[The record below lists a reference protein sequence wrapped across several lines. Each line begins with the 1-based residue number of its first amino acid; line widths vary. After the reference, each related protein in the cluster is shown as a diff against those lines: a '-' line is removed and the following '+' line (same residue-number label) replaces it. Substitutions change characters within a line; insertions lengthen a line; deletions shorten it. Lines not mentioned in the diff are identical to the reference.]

1 MRYNEKGNIGKAL
14 QKWWN
19 GLDVVFSL
27 ASCFLSVSLKMHLL
41 RSLLPPLTQ
50 ENAKQHSKEHL
61 MGGCVTTPFYFQEKK
76 KKTGEQEES
85 EKRGVDL
92 GKQL

>member
-1 MRYNEKGNIGKAL
+1 MRYNEKGNTGKTL

-50 ENAKQHSKEHL
+50 ENAKQHSTEHL
-61 MGGCVTTPFYFQEKK
+61 TGGCVTTPFYFQEKK
-76 KKTGEQEES
+76 KKKKQES

>member
-1 MRYNEKGNIGKAL
+1 MRYNEKGNTGKTL

-41 RSLLPPLTQ
+41 RSLLPPSDARKRKT
-50 ENAKQHSKEHL
+50 AQHRTFDGRVRH
-61 MGGCVTTPFYFQEKK
+61 YFRSTSRKRKK
-76 KKTGEQEES
+76 KKQES